1 MEKCKKDKKSTGI
14 IRYVDSL
21 GRIVVPKEIRA
32 MFKIVEKEKIKIHVK
47 NNVIFLEKFQPNCIL
62 CGNKEDLIEFKEKLI
77 CKKCISNI
85 EKL

>member
-1 MEKCKKDKKSTGI
+1 MEKYKKDKKSTGI

-32 MFKIVEKEKIKIHVK
+32 MFKIVEKEKIKIYVK
-47 NNVIFLEKFQPNCIL
+47 NNVILLEKFEPNCIL
-62 CGNKEDLIEFKEKLI
+62 CGNKEDLMEFKEKLI
-77 CKKCISNI
+77 CKKCVNNI

>member
-47 NNVIFLEKFQPNCIL
+47 NNVILLEKFQPNCIL
-62 CGNKEDLIEFKEKLI
+62 CRNKEDLIEFKEKLI